1 MSARSPRATAIHYP
15 DAMIILHRFAF
26 AVAGLV
32 LAFTGCHAPR
42 SKVPGVTVLPGR
54 NEPQIAVEIYPDR
67 AVLDVESPRG
77 IGSADIELSEKFRPK
92 HLTMR
97 LHLRGLEE
105 FRFNYANR
113 TAITSL
119 AGTGRHEVRGRELRD
134 GVERTLSAR
143 DGLWMP
149 VRFSTAQSVEVP
161 LRDGWIEVD
170 APADFLK
177 SGARRFTIEWVDFFR

>member
-1 MSARSPRATAIHYP
+1 
-15 DAMIILHRFAF
+15 MITLRRFALA
-26 AVAGLV
+26 AVGIL
-32 LAFTGCHAPR
+32 LALTGCHAPR
-42 SKVPGVTVLPGR
+42 SRVPGVTVLPGR

-67 AVLDVESPRG
+67 AVLDIESPRG
-77 IGSADIELSEKFRPK
+77 IGSATVELSEKFRPK

-105 FRFNYANR
+105 FRFSCENR
-113 TAITSL
+113 TAIISV
-119 AGTGRHEVRGRELRD
+119 ASTGRHEVRGRALQD
-134 GVERTLSAR
+134 GVERSVSPR
-143 DGLWMP
+143 DRLWMP
-149 VRFSTAQSVEVP
+149 VRFSTGETAEIP